1 MNKGHPL
8 AYMLYLDL
16 VSKLVSKR
24 GSFRPISN
32 PTMILHTVLSV
43 FFFSLPSL
51 IFHVIKMEEI
61 ISADL

>member
-16 VSKLVSKR
+16 LSKLVSKR

-32 PTMILHTVLSV
+32 PTMILHTFLSV
-43 FFFSLPSL
+43 FFSPKLDFSR
-51 IFHVIKMEEI
+51 H
-61 ISADL
+61 